1 MIILSIQSDNSSNV
15 TYTKKKKKK
24 YLPKLKFIIIHNY
37 YNQKNIVIIVE

>member
-1 MIILSIQSDNSSNV
+1 MIIFSIQSDNSSNV
-15 TYTKKKKKK
+15 TYTKKKKK